1 MLKLTKYIRY
11 DLAKNRIKF
20 QHYLSM
26 KSTNM
31 IYHHATVTRERRNQL
46 SKHKSVVLWFTG
58 LSGSGKSTM
67 SHALEES
74 LFNKGCRTF
83 VLDGDNVRHGL
94 NSNLGFSN
102 KDRKENIRRI
112 GEVSKLMMEAGF
124 IIMTAFISPFRED
137 RIEVRNLIPN
147 GDFIEIYCKAS
158 LETCE
163 ARDVKGLYKRARAG
177 EIKNYTGIS
186 SPYEVPEN
194 ADLIIDT
201 EQETIED
208 SVSIIIS
215 FLKKKTII
223 K

>member
-1 MLKLTKYIRY
+1 
-11 DLAKNRIKF
+11 
-20 QHYLSM
+20 M
-26 KSTNM
+26 KSTNT

-46 SKHKSVVLWFTG
+46 NNHKSVVLWFTG

-67 SHALEES
+67 SHALEER

-83 VLDGDNVRHGL
+83 VLDGDNIRHGL
-94 NSNLGFSN
+94 NSHLSFSD

-177 EIKNYTGIS
+177 EINNYTGIS

-201 EQETIED
+201 EQETLED
-208 SVSIIIS
+208 SVSTIIR